1 MKFKVNRQEL
11 SEACSVV
18 SRAVS
23 LKSALPALEGILI
36 KAQDNKLRLTG
47 YDLELGIETEIAAQV
62 EKMGEFIITARMFCD
77 ILRRLSGNEVDI
89 EVDEKFLTTIKCG
102 FAEYKLMAMS
112 AEEFPEFPVIPMI
125 KDFHQLKISQSTL
138 KSMIEQTLFAVSQND
153 SKPIH
158 TGSLF
163 EATSDGSFNIV
174 SLDGFR
180 LALRHERVSH
190 SEDFRF
196 VVPGKA
202 LGEISKILKDE
213 QEDALLQVTKR
224 NLAVSIGNYKIY
236 TRLLE
241 GDFLDYMGAI
251 PKNPT
256 VKIKVNVRSF
266 IDSCERTG
274 LLISDRLK
282 SPLRIK
288 FRKNEINISCSTSLG
303 KATDSFSAQ
312 FLEGD
317 ELEMGFN
324 NRYLLDALKN
334 TGSDEIILEISG
346 SLSPMKVMPTKGDS
360 FLFLVL
366 PVRLKAE

>member
-1 MKFKVNRQEL
+1 MKFRVNRQEL
-11 SEACSVV
+11 SEACGVV

-23 LKSALPALEGILI
+23 QKSALPALEGILV
-36 KAQDNKLRLTG
+36 KAFDNSLKLTG
-47 YDLELGIETEIAAQV
+47 YDLEIGIETEIPAQV
-62 EKMGEFIITARMFCD
+62 EKKGEFIITSRMFCD
-77 ILRRLSGNEVDI
+77 IVRKLSGDTVDM

-102 FAEYKLMAMS
+102 FAEYKVLGMS
-112 AEEFPEFPVIPMI
+112 GEEFPEFPVI
-125 KDFHQLKISQSTL
+125 KDFHELTLSQPKL

-163 EATSDGSFNIV
+163 EVKDDGFFNIV

-180 LALRHERVSH
+180 LALRHEKALNNGGC
-190 SEDFRF
+190 RF

-213 QEDALLQVTKR
+213 DSDVILQVTKR
-224 NLAVSIGNYKIY
+224 NLAVCVGNYKIY

-241 GDFLDYMGAI
+241 GDFLDYEGAI
-251 PKNPT
+251 PKNPN

-266 IDSCERTG
+266 IDSCERTS

-282 SPLRIK
+282 SPLRVK
-288 FRKNEINISCSTSLG
+288 FRKNEINLSCSTALG
-303 KATDSFSAQ
+303 KATDSFPVE
-312 FLEGD
+312 FLEGE

-334 TGSDEIILEISG
+334 TDSDEVILQISG
-346 SLSPMKVMPTKGDS
+346 SLSPMKVLPTEGDS